1 LGDVKNAIMDYSK
14 AIVLYKNEHQSLSS
28 LLLDRGR
35 AYFRIADY
43 KSAIG
48 DFSKVIELNIDLSQA
63 YTYRGL
69 SHKSLKEYQLAI
81 NDFTSSLFYN
91 QKNDQLASLYV
102 HRGET
107 KVDLNKYKDAIN
119 DFNLALSLNPDLKG
133 VYLSRGYALYANGDY
148 ELSSNDYAKAIQL
161 YQDNKKM
168 LVLLYDFRASNER
181 NLQHFDKALENLAQG
196 LMLDPENGLLLWNRA
211 TIYSQQGECK
221 LAIDEYNKAM
231 IFYKDNNKYLA
242 SMHSS
247 IASELYVLKEN
258 KRVIDECT
266 ISINLN
272 PNESSPYFTRA
283 KVYLKRLVNKE
294 QAAKDFN
301 KAIELDTSKSTT
313 SYIFS
318 QFYIGN
324 RDLAMQLLQKEIL
337 KTPSPHDV
345 LSHYYNIACMFSI
358 MNEPEKANIYLKK
371 AIESGYPKKYAAQD
385 EDFDNIRNTAE
396 YIATMG
402 ATK

>member
-1 LGDVKNAIMDYSK
+1 
-14 AIVLYKNEHQSLSS
+14 
-28 LLLDRGR
+28 
-35 AYFRIADY
+35 
-43 KSAIG
+43 
-48 DFSKVIELNIDLSQA
+48 
-63 YTYRGL
+63 
-69 SHKSLKEYQLAI
+69 
-81 NDFTSSLFYN
+81 LFYN
-91 QKNDQLASLYV
+91 QQNDDLALI
-102 HRGET
+102 HLFRGEN
-107 KVDLNKYKDAIN
+107 KAKLKKYKDAIN
-119 DFNLALSLNPDLKG
+119 DYNLALNLNPDLKG
-133 VYLSRGYALYANGDY
+133 VYLSRGYALYENGDY

-161 YQDNKKM
+161 YPDNKKM

-196 LMLDPENGLLLWNRA
+196 LILDPENGLLNWNRA
-211 TIYSQQGECK
+211 IIYSQQGECK
-221 LAIDEYNKAM
+221 LAIDEYNKAI
-231 IFYKDNNKYLA
+231 IFYKDNTDYLA
-242 SMHSS
+242 SMHSA
-247 IASELYVLKEN
+247 IASELYVLKED

-294 QAAKDFN
+294 QATKDFN
-301 KAIELDTSKSTT
+301 KAIELDTSKSST

-318 QFYIGN
+318 QFYTGN
-324 RDLAMQLLQKEIL
+324 EDLAMQLLQKEVL
-337 KTPSPHDV
+337 KTPSPYDA

-358 MNEPEKANIYLKK
+358 MNESEKSNIYLKK

-402 ATK
+402 TMK